1 MARIALGEVI
11 ARAGDEWFSRLVAGR
26 SVGVL
31 GPAPTSEEAV
41 QEVKS
46 CDLLVVPVRQSQT
59 LGRLRV
65 DDGADIAYAF
75 PWAGDV
81 AVDWARPGVLVLRD
95 GQDFSSLTGHSG
107 PVRRAKAPPGAGFV
121 GMPTALPDIVVDLL
135 GAGASAI
142 RVAGAN
148 FYISEDPAYRID
160 EAKQGRSEWNDTG
173 TPFSGTLQFS
183 YHPPI
188 ENRNFLR
195 TMMLSGKCR
204 LVDFESV
211 LTLAD
216 HAAAKVLESS
226 WSLPRR

>member
-1 MARIALGEVI
+1 MG
-11 ARAGDEWFSRLVAGR
+11 GDA
-26 SVGVL
+26 
-31 GPAPTSEEAV
+31 
-41 QEVKS
+41 
-46 CDLLVVPVRQSQT
+46 
-59 LGRLRV
+59 
-65 DDGADIAYAF
+65 
-75 PWAGDV
+75 
-81 AVDWARPGVLVLRD
+81 AVDWARPGVLVLRE
-95 GQDFSSLTGHSG
+95 GRDFSSLTGHSG
-107 PVRRAKAPPGAGFV
+107 PVRRAKVPPGAGFV

-135 GAGASAI
+135 GAGASDI

-160 EAKQGRSEWNDTG
+160 EAKQGRSEWNNTG

-211 LTLAD
+211 LTMAD
-216 HAAAKVLESS
+216 HAAAKVLESA